1 MSSKDQSE
9 NPSRGTVRLTGHI
22 DVPEERSEAV
32 QAALPV
38 HIALTRAEEGC
49 LSFEVVPC
57 PQVPHRFLVSELFV
71 DQSAFDAHQKRT
83 KDSSWAEVTEGI
95 PREYSITVQD

>member
-9 NPSRGTVRLTGHI
+9 NPAQGTVRLTGHI